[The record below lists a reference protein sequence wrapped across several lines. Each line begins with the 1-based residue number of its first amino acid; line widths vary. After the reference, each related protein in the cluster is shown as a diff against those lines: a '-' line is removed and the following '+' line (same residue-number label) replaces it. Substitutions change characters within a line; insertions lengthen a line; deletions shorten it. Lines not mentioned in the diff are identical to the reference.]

1 MKNKEP
7 LLLSM
12 DTATVCST
20 VALTRGTMNE
30 GSVVASVSFASQ
42 VTHSRRLITTI
53 DWLLK
58 GSQVDW
64 QQIDGIGV
72 GLGPGSFTG
81 LRIGMATAKGLA
93 TAANKPLIGIGTL
106 DSIGINC
113 RSSRLIC
120 VVLDAR
126 KKQVYSCFYRS
137 DERGVVQRIGEVR
150 ALSPQKLAECIDQPT
165 LIVGD
170 GINVYKELWQDQLGD
185 LVQFGPSTLLYPSAS
200 VIGHLACEKL
210 LKDDVGD
217 GRELVPLYVR
227 SSDAE
232 LSLKKKP

>member
-1 MKNKEP
+1 MNNKEP

-20 VALTRGTMNE
+20 VAVTRGTMN
-30 GSVVASVSFASQ
+30 GGRVVASVSLASQ

-58 GSQVDW
+58 GSQIDW

-93 TAANKPLIGIGTL
+93 TAAGKPLIGIGTL
-106 DSIGINC
+106 DSIGMNC
-113 RSSRLIC
+113 QSARLIC

-126 KKQVYSCFYRS
+126 KKQVYSGFYRS
-137 DERGVVQRIGEVR
+137 DQNGTIHRVGDVA
-150 ALSPQKLAECIDQPT
+150 ALSPEGLAEQIKEPT
-165 LIVGD
+165 LVVGD
-170 GINVYKELWQDQLGD
+170 GMTVYKELWQDQLGD
-185 LVQFGPSTLLYPSAS
+185 LIRFGPSTLLYPAAS

-210 LKDDVGD
+210 LEGNIDDSSG
-217 GRELVPLYVR
+217 LVPLYVR

>member
-1 MKNKEP
+1 
-7 LLLSM
+7 
-12 DTATVCST
+12 
-20 VALTRGTMNE
+20 MND
-30 GSVVASVSFASQ
+30 GHVVASVSLASR

-58 GSQVDW
+58 ESQVDW
-64 QQIDGIGV
+64 QQVDGIGI

-93 TAANKPLIGIGTL
+93 TAVNKPVIGIGTL
-106 DSIGINC
+106 DSIGMNC
-113 RSSRLIC
+113 HSSRLIC

-137 DERGVVQRIGEVR
+137 DKSGMVRRIGEVQ
-150 ALSPQKLAECIDQPT
+150 ALSPQKLAECIGEPA
-165 LIVGD
+165 LIIGD

-185 LVQFGPSTLLYPSAS
+185 VARFGPSTLLYPSAS
-200 VIGHLACEKL
+200 VIGHLACRKL
-210 LKDDVGD
+210 IDGDVDDGSH
-217 GRELVPLYVR
+217 LVPLYVR